1 MRNRREKFNL
11 VIVMEDERCG
21 GTRSQQV
28 FLSPG
33 GDMDSSGEEDYL
45 DIPGVVLYIN
55 YKVYTSVCEVRN
67 ASNSSIIESD

>member
-28 FLSPG
+28 FLSPGLQAG

-67 ASNSSIIESD
+67 AL

>member
-1 MRNRREKFNL
+1 MRNRREKFYL

-67 ASNSSIIESD
+67 AL

>member
-11 VIVMEDERCG
+11 VIVMEDKRCG

-67 ASNSSIIESD
+67 AL

>member
-1 MRNRREKFNL
+1 MRNRREKF
-11 VIVMEDERCG
+11 IVMEDERCG
-21 GTRSQQV
+21 ATRSQQV

-33 GDMDSSGEEDYL
+33 GDLDSSEEEEDYL

-67 ASNSSIIESD
+67 AL

>member
-21 GTRSQQV
+21 GTRSKQA

-33 GDMDSSGEEDYL
+33 GDMDSSQEEDYL
-45 DIPGVVLYIN
+45 DIPGVVLFIN

-67 ASNSSIIESD
+67 TSNSSIIESD